1 MTDYASVKAKGT
13 PYDSM
18 IRQEADRQGIPYDF
32 MHKLIF
38 NESSFNPTAKSPT
51 GPLGLGQMT
60 ELTGKAYGLMSPEDR
75 KDPAKAIPAIARHLK
90 DLSGAYK
97 GDLLKTALAY
107 NQGQGRLGSPQL
119 AALDAGDFSK
129 ISHEGQNYMRKLLD
143 VSGDSPSRQWFDAQE
158 VTNPGINPKAQA
170 VTFED
175 ATQGVTANSKVRVGE
190 NLPQLGNMNLEG
202 GTAPQTQQDY
212 ITLSNHIGKP
222 EKGTF
227 DGTGDATAAALATSP
242 LASIFRY
249 ATQEDHDP
257 LEWVNPT
264 DNSQWTAEDYDMIR
278 KEGIDPQFFSFVQD
292 YAKGKRANLPNAIAM
307 AKENMEYE
315 RRINGTGTG
324 AQVVSGFAGA
334 GLDPMTYV
342 PLPGA
347 SGARLISRVAQGAMY
362 SGAAAVASEGL
373 RESMTGIEGHYGTA
387 LVGGAL
393 FGAGATA
400 LFDRALQA
408 APKAVARPEMADGDL
423 ESILARH
430 GESALPNER
439 IDLHPEME
447 PDMNDFAAP
456 SMRLEARET
465 ARQLG
470 QEDPSRFPWMAGEEP
485 KEAFGVTYVDHP
497 SEPGAV
503 RLQDGSILSA
513 SNPLNPK
520 LLSEAA
526 EVMPDRAAKGVYM
539 GGFTEIGYT
548 LNRSESPDV
557 LAIGSQLFRSPTGTL
572 TGSNG
577 KFGATASDI
586 IERIQGQDHV
596 TYNKMSEEVLEAIKD
611 PSYAMTDGGRQ
622 AHIER
627 AYRRV
632 AEAIEEVSGNKLTQ
646 LTAGERKLME
656 TVKNHYDLKGD
667 YLAAPAQFGNRKARA
682 VLPET
687 RHAGSYIP
695 NIYSTAAKN
704 LHLQRFGGQDG
715 LQDAIKESWLASYA
729 ARPHVKS
736 RVDNYLKDAVEEQL
750 QARMPKPVGKPEA
763 YEPYLEPVG
772 KDEAGRAEF
781 QYREETGKGTT
792 ATINAVHH
800 GKNDLRVVWADNG
813 ELGGIRRDAAGQP
826 VAGEGLVTR
835 MYKSVIE
842 DAQALGRTFTSD
854 QSVSAS
860 AQKLWKRL
868 EAEGYGVKLN
878 PKAIQEADGRLK
890 TPDDSAVYQIV
901 SYPKQQNPVS
911 PVDAVKLREEI
922 LDELVEDYATRKA
935 FGVAKS
941 EDFDE
946 SNLLSLSDQGSI
958 PGSMGLA
965 SNNFL
970 EGRHLFDSDMT
981 VPLSDGSQFAVNDL
995 REFDLSRITPSYDRR
1010 VNGDIG
1016 IMGATGRSTAELLHD
1031 ITKVKTPVASER
1043 KALEE
1048 SIKIL
1053 TGRAR
1058 RDPEGALATASR
1070 VLTDLSFF
1078 AKNAY
1083 MGVQSITEVAA
1094 MVTKGHTRMLLKGVP
1109 LLRDMA
1115 GWGSKIKPN
1124 DLADMHLMVFGREL
1138 DNHIRPTRQD
1148 IIQRLRDHAGTN
1160 PALANVMGTAKYG
1173 TQELAARSP
1182 FTKLLT
1188 ESSNYIADAGRQGV
1202 LSDFVNHVLAGRASR
1217 LFEAERLKSMS
1228 IAPEQFEGMKDLIS
1242 TYVKKQSDGAYKVTD
1257 RAAFQRD
1264 PRTMDL
1270 WRMGDKIA
1278 DETILRPHKFSSA
1291 DTEAYGAG
1299 VKMAMQFKNF
1309 TMRSVN
1315 SRLIRGYHDATKN
1328 GRAIDQTMQAVI
1340 STGLA
1345 VSGYVAM
1352 KYSQAA
1358 GMPKDQR
1365 EKFLQQSLDPK
1376 MLAYAAMSR
1385 SSHIGAPLGLM
1396 NIVAAP
1402 LGFDQAAMVR
1412 SSILPRGPK
1421 EQHPQGAMKYS
1432 ATKDDRTTGVL
1443 GRIAEQV
1450 PAYGVLANFGQV
1462 GYNAFGA
1469 SGTDSRR
1476 ADQEYMTGVFN
1487 ALRGLVPNDPVSQKL
1502 LLMMMEGQGVEIR

>member
-1 MTDYASVKAKGT
+1 MTTNYDYASVKAQGT
-13 PYDSM
+13 PYDSL
-18 IRQEADRQGIPYDF
+18 IRQEADRNNIPFDF

-38 NESSFNPTAKSPT
+38 NESSFEPTAKSPK
-51 GPLGLGQMT
+51 GPLGLGQFT
-60 ELTGKAYGLMSPEDR
+60 ELTGKAYGLMTPEDR
-75 KDPAKAIPAIARHLK
+75 MDPQKAVPAIARHLK

-119 AALDAGDFSK
+119 AALDTGDFTK
-129 ISHEGQNYMRKLLD
+129 ISPEGQNYMRKLLD

-170 VTFED
+170 VTFEE
-175 ATQGVTANSKVRVGE
+175 ATQGVAATSKVRVGE
-190 NLPQLGNMNLEG
+190 NLPQLGNMNLDG

-212 ITLSNHIGKP
+212 ITLKDHIGKP
-222 EKGTF
+222 DKDTF
-227 DGTGDATAAALATSP
+227 EGLGDATAAALATSP
-242 LASIFRY
+242 MASIFRY

-257 LEWVNPT
+257 LEWVSST
-264 DNSQWTAEDYDMIR
+264 DNSQWTAEDYDTIR
-278 KEGIDPQFFSFVQD
+278 REGVDPQYFSFVQD
-292 YAKGKRANLPNAIAM
+292 YAKGNRANLPSAVAM

-315 RRINGTGTG
+315 RRIYATGTG
-324 AQVVSGFAGA
+324 SQIVSGFAGA

-342 PLPGA
+342 PLPGT
-347 SGARLISRVAQGAMY
+347 SGLRLISRVAQGAMY
-362 SGAAAVASEGL
+362 SGAAAVASERL
-373 RESMTGIEGHYGTA
+373 RENMTGIEGHYGTA

-393 FGAGATA
+393 FGAGATV
-400 LFDRALQA
+400 LFDKAFRAA
-408 APKAVARPEMADGDL
+408 SKSAPRPEMADGDI
-423 ESILARH
+423 EAILARH

-439 IDLHPEME
+439 VSLHPEME
-447 PDMNDFAAP
+447 PDFNDFAAQ

-485 KEAFGVTYVDHP
+485 KEALGVTYVDHP

-513 SNPLNPK
+513 TNPLNPK
-520 LLSEAA
+520 LLAEAA
-526 EVMPDRAAKGVYM
+526 EVMPDRAAKGVSM

-557 LAIGSQLFRSPTGTL
+557 LAIGSQLFRSPTGTV

-627 AYRRV
+627 AFRRV

-646 LTAGERKLME
+646 LTAGERKLMD
-656 TVKNHYDLKGD
+656 TVKSHYDLKGD
-667 YLAAPAQFGNRKARA
+667 YLAAPAQFGNRKARP

-695 NIYSTAAKN
+695 NIYSSAAKN
-704 LHLQRFGGQDG
+704 LHLQKFGGQDG
-715 LQDAIKESWLASYA
+715 LQNAIKESWLASYA

-736 RVDNYLKDAVEEQL
+736 RVDNYLKAAVEEEL
-750 QARMPKPVGKPEA
+750 KARMPKPVGKKP
-763 YEPYLEPVG
+763 PV
-772 KDEAGRAEF
+772 
-781 QYREETGKGTT
+781 
-792 ATINAVHH
+792 
-800 GKNDLRVVWADNG
+800 
-813 ELGGIRRDAAGQP
+813 
-826 VAGEGLVTR
+826 
-835 MYKSVIE
+835 
-842 DAQALGRTFTSD
+842 
-854 QSVSAS
+854 
-860 AQKLWKRL
+860 
-868 EAEGYGVKLN
+868 
-878 PKAIQEADGRLK
+878 
-890 TPDDSAVYQIV
+890 
-901 SYPKQQNPVS
+901 

-941 EDFDE
+941 EDFDA

-958 PGSMGLA
+958 PGSMELA

-970 EGRHLFDSDMT
+970 EGRHLFDSDMA

-1016 IMGATGRSTAELLHD
+1016 IMGATGRTTAELLHD

-1048 SIKIL
+1048 SVKIL

-1058 RDPEGALATASR
+1058 RDPEGALATAARS
-1070 VLTDLSFF
+1070 LTDMSFF

-1094 MVTKGHTRMLLKGVP
+1094 MVTKGHTRMLLKGIP
-1109 LLRDMA
+1109 LLKDMTT
-1115 GWGSKIKPN
+1115 WGSNIKPN

-1148 IIQRLRDHAGTN
+1148 IIQRLRDHANTN
-1160 PALANVMGTAKYG
+1160 PTLAQVVGTIKYG
-1173 TQELAARSP
+1173 TQEAAAWSP
-1182 FTKLLT
+1182 FTKFLT

-1202 LSDFVNHVLAGRASR
+1202 LSDFVNHVVAGRTSK
-1217 LFEAERLKSMS
+1217 LFDAERLKSMS
-1228 IAPEQFEGMKDLIS
+1228 ITPEQFAGMKDLIAN
-1242 TYVKKQSDGAYKVTD
+1242 YVKKQPDGSYKVTD

-1278 DETILRPHKFSSA
+1278 DETILRPHKFSST

-1328 GRAIDQTMQAVI
+1328 GRAIDQTMQAVL

-1365 EKFLQQSLDPK
+1365 EKFLKQSLDPN
-1376 MLAYAAMSR
+1376 MLAYAAVSR
-1385 SSHIGAPLGLM
+1385 SSHIGAPLGLV

-1421 EQHPQGAMKYS
+1421 EQRPQGAMKYS
-1432 ATKDDRTTGVL
+1432 ATKDDRTTAVL
-1443 GRIAEQV
+1443 GRVAEQV
-1450 PAYGVLANFGQV
+1450 PAYGVLSSVGQV

-1487 ALRGLVPNDPVSQKL
+1487 GLRGLVPNDPVSQKL

>member
-1 MTDYASVKAKGT
+1 MTTNYDYASVKAKGT
-13 PYDSM
+13 PYDNL
-18 IRQEADRQGIPYDF
+18 IRQEADRNNIPYDY
-32 MHKLIF
+32 MHKLIY
-38 NESSFNPTAKSPT
+38 NESSFEPTAKSPT
-51 GPLGLGQMT
+51 GPLGLGQFT
-60 ELTGKAYGLMSPEDR
+60 ELTGKAYGLMTPEDR
-75 KDPAKAIPAIARHLK
+75 MDPQKAVPAIARHLK

-97 GDLLKTALAY
+97 GDWLKTALAY
-107 NQGQGRLGSPQL
+107 NQGQGRLGSSQL
-119 AALDAGDFSK
+119 AALDTGDFTK
-129 ISHEGQNYMRKLLD
+129 ISPEGQNYMRKLLD

-175 ATQGVTANSKVRVGE
+175 ATQGVAATSKVRVGG
-190 NLPQLGNMNLEG
+190 NLPQLGNMNLDG

-212 ITLSNHIGKP
+212 ITLKDHIGKR

-227 DGTGDATAAALATSP
+227 EGTGDAAAASLATSP
-242 LASIFRY
+242 IASILRY

-257 LEWVNPT
+257 LDWVNPT

-278 KEGIDPQFFSFVQD
+278 KEGVDPQYFSFVQD

-315 RRINGTGTG
+315 RRINGAGTG
-324 AQVVSGFAGA
+324 AQIVGGFAGA
-334 GLDPMTYV
+334 GLDPLTYV
-342 PLPGA
+342 PLPGTT
-347 SGARLISRVAQGAMY
+347 GARLISRVAQGAMY

-373 RESMTGIEGHYGTA
+373 RENITGIEGHYGTA

-400 LFDRALQA
+400 LFDKALRA
-408 APKAVARPEMADGDL
+408 APKAAPRTDVPDADL

-439 IDLHPEME
+439 FELHPDME
-447 PDMNDFAAP
+447 ADANDFAGP
-456 SMRLEARET
+456 SIRLEARET

-485 KEAFGVTYVDHP
+485 KEAFGVAYVDHP
-497 SEPGAV
+497 NEPGAV

-513 SNPLNPK
+513 TNPLNPK
-520 LLSEAA
+520 LLAEAA
-526 EVMPDRAAKGVYM
+526 EVMPDRAAKGVSM

-557 LAIGSQLFRSPTGTL
+557 LAIGSQLFRSPTGTV

-627 AYRRV
+627 AFRRV

-646 LTAGERKLME
+646 LTAGERKLMD
-656 TVKNHYDLKGD
+656 TIKGHYDLKGD
-667 YLAAPAQFGNRKARA
+667 YLAAPAQFGNRKARP

-704 LHLQRFGGQDG
+704 LHLQKFGGQDG
-715 LQDAIKESWLASYA
+715 LQNAIKESWLASYA

-736 RVDNYLKDAVEEQL
+736 RVDNYLKDAVEEEL
-750 QARMPKPVGKPEA
+750 KARMPKPVGKKPA
-763 YEPYLEPVG
+763 
-772 KDEAGRAEF
+772 
-781 QYREETGKGTT
+781 
-792 ATINAVHH
+792 AT
-800 GKNDLRVVWADNG
+800 
-813 ELGGIRRDAAGQP
+813 
-826 VAGEGLVTR
+826 
-835 MYKSVIE
+835 
-842 DAQALGRTFTSD
+842 
-854 QSVSAS
+854 
-860 AQKLWKRL
+860 
-868 EAEGYGVKLN
+868 
-878 PKAIQEADGRLK
+878 
-890 TPDDSAVYQIV
+890 
-901 SYPKQQNPVS
+901 
-911 PVDAVKLREEI
+911 VDAVKLREEI

-1016 IMGATGRSTAELLHD
+1016 IMGATGRTTAELLHD

-1070 VLTDLSFF
+1070 ALTDMSFF

-1109 LLRDMA
+1109 ILRDMTT
-1115 GWGSKIKPN
+1115 WGSKIKAD

-1148 IIQRLRDHAGTN
+1148 IIQRLRDHADTN
-1160 PALANVMGTAKYG
+1160 PALAQAVGTVKYV
-1173 TQELAARSP
+1173 TQEAAAWSP
-1182 FTKLLT
+1182 FTKFLT

-1202 LSDFVNHVLAGRASR
+1202 LSDFVNHVVTGRSSK
-1217 LFEAERLKSMS
+1217 LFEPERLKSMS
-1228 IAPEQFEGMKDLIS
+1228 ITPEQFTGMKDLIA
-1242 TYVKKQSDGAYKVTD
+1242 TYVKKQPDGSYKVTD

-1328 GRAIDQTMQAVI
+1328 GRAIDQTMQAVL

-1365 EKFLQQSLDPK
+1365 EKFLQQSLDPN
-1376 MLAYAAMSR
+1376 MLAYAAISR
-1385 SSHIGAPLGLM
+1385 SSHIGAPLGLV

-1421 EQHPQGAMKYS
+1421 EQRDPGAMKYS
-1432 ATKDDRTTGVL
+1432 ATKDDRITGGL

-1450 PAYGVLANFGQV
+1450 PAYGVLASVGQV

-1469 SGTDSRR
+1469 AGTDSRR

-1487 ALRGLVPNDPVSQKL
+1487 GLRGLVPNDPVSQKL
-1502 LLMMMEGQGVEIR
+1502 LLMIMESQGVEIR

>member
-1 MTDYASVKAKGT
+1 MTTGNAGNDYASVKAKGT
-13 PYDSM
+13 PYDAM
-18 IRQEADRQGIPYDF
+18 IRQEADRNGVPYDF

-38 NESSFNPTAKSPT
+38 NESSFNPTAESTT
-51 GPLGLGQMT
+51 GPLGLGQFT
-60 ELTGKAYGLMSPEDR
+60 ELTGKAYGLMSPADR
-75 KDPAKAIPAIARHLK
+75 KDPAKAIPAVARHLK
-90 DLSGAYK
+90 DLSAAYK
-97 GDLLKTALAY
+97 GDLLKAALAY

-119 AALDAGDFSK
+119 AALDQGDFSK
-129 ISHEGQNYMRKLLD
+129 ISPEGQNYMRKLLD
-143 VSGDSPSRQWFDAQE
+143 VSGDSPSRQWFDAKE

-170 VTFED
+170 VTFEE
-175 ATQGVTANSKVRVGE
+175 ATQGVAAASKVRVGDG
-190 NLPQLGNMNLEG
+190 LPQLGNMSLDG
-202 GTAPQTQQDY
+202 GTAPQTQQGY
-212 ITLSNHIGKP
+212 LGKP
-222 EKGTF
+222 EKGF
-227 DGTGDATAAALATSP
+227 FEGTGEASKAAVATSP
-242 LASIFRY
+242 IASIFRY

-257 LEWVNPT
+257 LDWVNPT

-278 KEGIDPQFFSFVQD
+278 KEGVDPQYFSFVQD

-315 RRINGTGTG
+315 RTINGAGTG
-324 AQVVSGFAGA
+324 AQIVGGFAGA
-334 GLDPMTYV
+334 GLDPLTYT
-342 PLPGA
+342 PIPGA
-347 SGARLISRVAQGAMY
+347 TGSRLISRVVQGAAY

-373 RESMTGIEGHYGTA
+373 RENMTGIEGHYGTA

-400 LFDRALQA
+400 LFDRALQV
-408 APKAVARPEMADGDL
+408 APKAAPRTEMADGDL
-423 ESILARH
+423 EAILARH

-439 IDLHPEME
+439 IELHPDME
-447 PDMNDFAAP
+447 FDANDFAGP
-456 SMRLEARET
+456 SIRLEARET

-470 QEDPSRFPWMAGEEP
+470 MEDPSRFPWKAGEEP
-485 KEAFGVTYVDHP
+485 KEALGVTYVDHP
-497 SEPGAV
+497 NEPGAV

-520 LLSEAA
+520 LLAEAA
-526 EVMPDRAAKGVYM
+526 EVMPDRAAKGVSM

-557 LAIGSQLFRSPTGTL
+557 LAIGSQLFRSPTGTVS
-572 TGSNG
+572 GSNG

-611 PSYAMTDGGRQ
+611 PSYVMSDGGRQ

-627 AYRRV
+627 AFRRV

-656 TVKNHYDLKGD
+656 TVKRHYDTKGD
-667 YLAAPAQFGNRKARA
+667 YLAAPAQFGNRKARP

-704 LHLQRFGGQDG
+704 LHLQKFGGQDG
-715 LQDAIKESWLASYA
+715 LQEAIKESWLASYA
-729 ARPHVKS
+729 ARPHVKA
-736 RVDNYLKDAVEEQL
+736 RVDAFLKDAVDEAVK
-750 QARMPKPVGKPEA
+750 ARTPKPVAGKKP
-763 YEPYLEPVG
+763 
-772 KDEAGRAEF
+772 
-781 QYREETGKGTT
+781 
-792 ATINAVHH
+792 
-800 GKNDLRVVWADNG
+800 
-813 ELGGIRRDAAGQP
+813 AA
-826 VAGEGLVTR
+826 
-835 MYKSVIE
+835 
-842 DAQALGRTFTSD
+842 
-854 QSVSAS
+854 
-860 AQKLWKRL
+860 
-868 EAEGYGVKLN
+868 
-878 PKAIQEADGRLK
+878 
-890 TPDDSAVYQIV
+890 
-901 SYPKQQNPVS
+901 
-911 PVDAVKLREEI
+911 PVDTTKLREDI
-922 LDELVEDYATRKA
+922 LNELVEDYAERKA
-935 FGVAKS
+935 FGIAKS
-941 EDFDE
+941 EDFDS
-946 SNLLSLSDQGSI
+946 SNLLALGDQGSI

-970 EGRHLFDSDMT
+970 EGRHLFDSDMAI
-981 VPLSDGSQFAVNDL
+981 PLSDGSQFAVNDL

-1016 IMGATGRSTAELLHD
+1016 IMGATGRTTAELLHD
-1031 ITKVKTPVASER
+1031 ISRVKTSAATER

-1048 SIKIL
+1048 SVKIL

-1070 VLTDLSFF
+1070 ALTDMSFF

-1083 MGVQSITEVAA
+1083 MGIQSITEVAG

-1109 LLRDMA
+1109 ILKDMA
-1115 GWGSKIKPN
+1115 TWGSKIKAD
-1124 DLADMHLMVFGREL
+1124 DLADMHAMVFGREL
-1138 DNHIRPTRQD
+1138 DNSIRPTRQD
-1148 IIQRLRDHAGTN
+1148 IIDRLREQAGTN
-1160 PALANVMGTAKYG
+1160 PMLAQVVGTVKAATG
-1173 TQELAARSP
+1173 WAAARSP
-1182 FTKLLT
+1182 FTRFLT

-1202 LSDFVNHVLAGRASR
+1202 LSDFVNHVIDGRVSK
-1217 LFEAERLKSMS
+1217 LFEPERLKSMS
-1228 IAPEQFEGMKDLIS
+1228 ITPEQFEGMKGLVKD
-1242 TYVKKQSDGAYKVTD
+1242 YVQKQPDGSYKITD

-1278 DETILRPHKFSSA
+1278 DETILRPHKLSSA

-1315 SRLIRGYHDATKN
+1315 SRLIRGFHDATKN
-1328 GRAIDQTMQAVI
+1328 GRAIDQTMQAVL

-1345 VSGYVAM
+1345 VSGYIAM

-1365 EKFLQQSLDPK
+1365 EKFLQQSLDPN
-1376 MLAYAAMSR
+1376 MLAYAAVSR
-1385 SSHIGAPLGLM
+1385 SSHIGAPLGLV

-1421 EQHPQGAMKYS
+1421 EQRPQGAMKYS
-1432 ATKDDRTTGVL
+1432 ATKDDRTTAVL
-1443 GRIAEQV
+1443 GRVAEQV
-1450 PAYGVLANFGQV
+1450 PAYGVLASAGQV

-1469 SGTDSRR
+1469 LGTDSRR

-1487 ALRGLVPNDPVSQKL
+1487 GLRGLVPNDPISQKL

>member
-1 MTDYASVKAKGT
+1 MNNNDYASVKAKGT
-13 PYDSM
+13 PYDSL
-18 IRQEADRQGIPYDF
+18 IRQEADRNNIPYDY
-32 MHKLIF
+32 MHKLIY
-38 NESSFNPTAKSPT
+38 NESSFEPTAKSPK
-51 GPLGLGQMT
+51 GPLGLGQFT

-75 KDPAKAIPAIARHLK
+75 MDPAKAIPAVARHLK
-90 DLSGAYK
+90 DLSGAYQ

-119 AALDAGDFSK
+119 SALDSGDFTK
-129 ISHEGQNYMRKLLD
+129 ISPEGQNYMRKLLD

-175 ATQGVTANSKVRVGE
+175 ATQGVAATSKVRVGE
-190 NLPQLGNMNLEG
+190 NLPQLGNMNLDG

-212 ITLSNHIGKP
+212 ITLKDHIGKP

-227 DGTGDATAAALATSP
+227 EGTGDATAASLATSP
-242 LASIFRY
+242 VASIFRY

-257 LEWVNPT
+257 LDWVNPT

-278 KEGIDPQFFSFVQD
+278 KEGIDPQYFSFVQD

-315 RRINGTGTG
+315 RRINGAGTG
-324 AQVVSGFAGA
+324 AQIVSGFAGA
-334 GLDPMTYV
+334 GLDPLTYV
-342 PLPGA
+342 PVPGTT
-347 SGARLISRVAQGAMY
+347 GVRLISRLAQGAMY

-373 RESMTGIEGHYGTA
+373 RENMTGIEGHYGTA

-400 LFDRALQA
+400 LFDKALRV
-408 APKAVARPEMADGDL
+408 APREARVDVPDADL

-430 GESALPNER
+430 SESALPNER
-439 IDLHPEME
+439 IDLHPDME
-447 PDMNDFAAP
+447 PDANDFAGP
-456 SMRLEARET
+456 SIRLEARET

-497 SEPGAV
+497 NEPGAV

-513 SNPLNPK
+513 TNPLNPK
-520 LLSEAA
+520 LLAEAA
-526 EVMPDRAAKGVYM
+526 EVMPDRAAKGVSM

-557 LAIGSQLFRSPTGTL
+557 LAIGSQLFRSPTGTV

-627 AYRRV
+627 AFRRV

-646 LTAGERKLME
+646 LTAGERKLMD
-656 TVKNHYDLKGD
+656 TIKSHYDLKGD
-667 YLAAPAQFGNRKARA
+667 YLAAPAQFGNRKARP

-704 LHLQRFGGQDG
+704 LHLQKFGGQDG

-736 RVDNYLKDAVEEQL
+736 RVDNYLKQAVEEEL
-750 QARMPKPVGKPEA
+750 KARMPKTVGKKP
-763 YEPYLEPVG
+763 
-772 KDEAGRAEF
+772 
-781 QYREETGKGTT
+781 
-792 ATINAVHH
+792 
-800 GKNDLRVVWADNG
+800 
-813 ELGGIRRDAAGQP
+813 AA
-826 VAGEGLVTR
+826 
-835 MYKSVIE
+835 
-842 DAQALGRTFTSD
+842 
-854 QSVSAS
+854 
-860 AQKLWKRL
+860 
-868 EAEGYGVKLN
+868 
-878 PKAIQEADGRLK
+878 
-890 TPDDSAVYQIV
+890 
-901 SYPKQQNPVS
+901 

-1016 IMGATGRSTAELLHD
+1016 IMGATGRTTGELLHD

-1048 SIKIL
+1048 SVKIL

-1058 RDPEGALATASR
+1058 RDPEGALATAAR
-1070 VLTDLSFF
+1070 ALTDMSFF

-1109 LLRDMA
+1109 ILKDMTA
-1115 GWGSKIKPN
+1115 WGSKIKAN

-1148 IIQRLRDHAGTN
+1148 IIQRLRDHADTN
-1160 PALANVMGTAKYG
+1160 PALAQVVGTIKYG
-1173 TQELAARSP
+1173 TQEAAAWSP
-1182 FTKLLT
+1182 FTKFLT

-1202 LSDFVNHVLAGRASR
+1202 LSDFVNHVVTGRSSK
-1217 LFEAERLKSMS
+1217 LFEHERLKSMS
-1228 IAPEQFEGMKDLIS
+1228 ITSEQFTGMKDLIA
-1242 TYVKKQSDGAYKVTD
+1242 TYVKKQPDGSYKVSD

-1278 DETILRPHKFSSA
+1278 DETILRPHKFSST

-1328 GRAIDQTMQAVI
+1328 GRAIDQTMQAVL

-1345 VSGYVAM
+1345 MTGYVAM
-1352 KYSQAA
+1352 KYSQAS

-1365 EKFLQQSLDPK
+1365 EKLLQQSLDPN
-1376 MLAYAAMSR
+1376 MLAYAAISR
-1385 SSHIGAPLGLM
+1385 SSHIGAPLGLV
-1396 NIVAAP
+1396 NIIAAP

-1421 EQHPQGAMKYS
+1421 EQRPQGAMKYS
-1432 ATKDDRTTGVL
+1432 ATKDDRTTAVL
-1443 GRIAEQV
+1443 GRVAEQV
-1450 PAYGVLANFGQV
+1450 PAYGVLSSAGQV

-1487 ALRGLVPNDPVSQKL
+1487 GLRGLVPNDPVSQKL

>member
-13 PYDSM
+13 PYDSL
-18 IRQEADRQGIPYDF
+18 IRQEADRNNIPYDY
-32 MHKLIF
+32 MHKLIY
-38 NESSFNPTAKSPT
+38 NESSFEPTAKSPT
-51 GPLGLGQMT
+51 GPLGLGQFT

-75 KDPAKAIPAIARHLK
+75 MDPAKAIPAVARHLK

-119 AALDAGDFSK
+119 SALDSGDFSK
-129 ISHEGQNYMRKLLD
+129 ISPEGQNYMRKLLD

-175 ATQGVTANSKVRVGE
+175 ATQGVAATSKVRVGE
-190 NLPQLGNMNLEG
+190 NLPQLGNMNLDG

-212 ITLSNHIGKP
+212 ITLSDNIGKP

-227 DGTGDATAAALATSP
+227 EGTGDATAASLATSP
-242 LASIFRY
+242 IASIFRY

-257 LEWVNPT
+257 LDWVNPT

-278 KEGIDPQFFSFVQD
+278 KEGVDPQYFSFVQD
-292 YAKGKRANLPNAIAM
+292 YAKGKRSTLPNAIAM

-315 RRINGTGTG
+315 RRINGAGTG
-324 AQVVSGFAGA
+324 AQIVGGFAGA
-334 GLDPMTYV
+334 GLDPLTYV
-342 PLPGA
+342 PVPGA
-347 SGARLISRVAQGAMY
+347 TGFRLVSRVAQGAMY

-373 RESMTGIEGHYGTA
+373 RENITGIEGHYGTA

-408 APKAVARPEMADGDL
+408 APKAAPRAEMADGDL

-439 IDLHPEME
+439 IDLHPDMQ
-447 PDMNDFAAP
+447 PDANDFAGP
-456 SMRLEARET
+456 SIRLEARET

-497 SEPGAV
+497 NEPGAV

-513 SNPLNPK
+513 TNPLNPK
-520 LLSEAA
+520 LLAEAA
-526 EVMPDRAAKGVYM
+526 EVMPDRAAKGVSM

-557 LAIGSQLFRSPTGTL
+557 LAIGSQLFRSPTGTI

-611 PSYAMTDGGRQ
+611 PSYAMTAGGRQ

-646 LTAGERKLME
+646 LTTGERKLMD
-656 TVKNHYDLKGD
+656 TIKSHYDLKGD
-667 YLAAPAQFGNRKARA
+667 YLAAPAQFGNRKARP

-695 NIYSTAAKN
+695 NIYSTSAKN
-704 LHLQRFGGQDG
+704 LHLQKFGGQDG

-736 RVDNYLKDAVEEQL
+736 RVDNYLKDAVEEEL
-750 QARMPKPVGKPEA
+750 KERMPKPVGKKP
-763 YEPYLEPVG
+763 
-772 KDEAGRAEF
+772 
-781 QYREETGKGTT
+781 
-792 ATINAVHH
+792 
-800 GKNDLRVVWADNG
+800 
-813 ELGGIRRDAAGQP
+813 AA
-826 VAGEGLVTR
+826 
-835 MYKSVIE
+835 
-842 DAQALGRTFTSD
+842 
-854 QSVSAS
+854 
-860 AQKLWKRL
+860 
-868 EAEGYGVKLN
+868 
-878 PKAIQEADGRLK
+878 
-890 TPDDSAVYQIV
+890 
-901 SYPKQQNPVS
+901 

-941 EDFDE
+941 EDFDG

-1016 IMGATGRSTAELLHD
+1016 IMGATGRTTGELLHD
-1031 ITKVKTPVASER
+1031 ITKVKTSVASER

-1070 VLTDLSFF
+1070 ALTDMSFF

-1083 MGVQSITEVAA
+1083 MGVQSITEVAG

-1109 LLRDMA
+1109 ILKDMTA
-1115 GWGSKIKPN
+1115 WGSKIKAN

-1148 IIQRLRDHAGTN
+1148 IIQRLRDHADTN
-1160 PALANVMGTAKYG
+1160 PALAQVVGTIKYG
-1173 TQELAARSP
+1173 TQELSARSP
-1182 FTKLLT
+1182 FTKFLT
-1188 ESSNYIADAGRQGV
+1188 ESSNYIAGAGRQGV
-1202 LSDFVNHVLAGRASR
+1202 LSDFVNHVVGGRSSK
-1217 LFEAERLKSMS
+1217 LFEPERLKSMS
-1228 IAPEQFEGMKDLIS
+1228 ITPEQFEGMKDLIA
-1242 TYVKKQSDGAYKVTD
+1242 TYVKKQPDGSYKVSD

-1278 DETILRPHKFSSA
+1278 DETILRPHKFSST

-1328 GRAIDQTMQAVI
+1328 DRAIDQTMQAVL

-1365 EKFLQQSLDPK
+1365 EKFLQQSLDPN
-1376 MLAYAAMSR
+1376 MLAYAAVSR
-1385 SSHIGAPLGLM
+1385 SSHIGAPLGLV

-1421 EQHPQGAMKYS
+1421 EQRPQGAMKYS
-1432 ATKDDRTTGVL
+1432 ATKDDRTTAVL
-1443 GRIAEQV
+1443 GRVAEQV
-1450 PAYGVLANFGQV
+1450 PSYGVLSSVGQV

-1487 ALRGLVPNDPVSQKL
+1487 GLRGLVPNDPISQKL

>member
-13 PYDSM
+13 PYDSL
-18 IRQEADRQGIPYDF
+18 IQQEADREGVPYDF

-38 NESSFNPTAKSPT
+38 NESSFDNTAKSPT
-51 GPLGLGQMT
+51 GPLGLGQFT

-75 KDPAKAIPAIARHLK
+75 MDPTKAIPAVARHLK

-97 GDLLKTALAY
+97 GDWLKAALAY

-119 AALDAGDFSK
+119 SALDAGDFSQ
-129 ISHEGQNYMRKLLD
+129 ISPEGQNYMRKLLD

-175 ATQGVTANSKVRVGE
+175 ATQGVTAKSKVRVGE
-190 NLPQLGNMNLEG
+190 NLPQLGNMNLDG

-212 ITLSNHIGKP
+212 ITLSDHIGKP

-227 DGTGDATAAALATSP
+227 EGTGDATAASLATSP

-257 LEWVNPT
+257 LDWVNPT
-264 DNSQWTAEDYDMIR
+264 DNSQWNAEDYEMIR
-278 KEGIDPQFFSFVQD
+278 KEGVDPQYFSFVQD
-292 YAKGKRANLPNAIAM
+292 YAKGKRVNLPNAIAM

-315 RRINGTGTG
+315 QRINGAGTG
-324 AQVVSGFAGA
+324 AQIVGGFAGA
-334 GLDPMTYV
+334 GLDPLTYV
-342 PLPGA
+342 PVPGTT
-347 SGARLISRVAQGAMY
+347 GARLISRAAQGAMY
-362 SGAAAVASEGL
+362 SGAAAVASESL
-373 RESMTGIEGHYGTA
+373 RENMTGIEGHYGTA

-393 FGAGATA
+393 FGSGATA
-400 LFDRALQA
+400 LFDKALQA
-408 APKAVARPEMADGDL
+408 APKAIARPEMVDGDL
-423 ESILARH
+423 EAILARH

-447 PDMNDFAAP
+447 PDANDFAGP
-456 SMRLEARET
+456 SIRLEARET

-485 KEAFGVTYVDHP
+485 KEALGVNYVDHP
-497 SEPGAV
+497 NEPGAV

-513 SNPLNPK
+513 TNPLNPK
-520 LLSEAA
+520 LLAEAA
-526 EVMPDRAAKGVYM
+526 EVMPDRAAKGVSM

-557 LAIGSQLFRSPTGTL
+557 LALGSQLFRSPTGTV

-627 AYRRV
+627 AFRRV

-656 TVKNHYDLKGD
+656 TIRSHYDLKGD
-667 YLAAPAQFGNRKARA
+667 YLAAPAQFGNRKARS

-695 NIYSTAAKN
+695 NIYSAAAKN
-704 LHLQRFGGQDG
+704 LHLQKFGGQDG

-736 RVDNYLKDAVEEQL
+736 RVDNYLKDAVDEAL
-750 QARMPKPVGKPEA
+750 KARLPKPVGKKP
-763 YEPYLEPVG
+763 
-772 KDEAGRAEF
+772 
-781 QYREETGKGTT
+781 
-792 ATINAVHH
+792 AV
-800 GKNDLRVVWADNG
+800 
-813 ELGGIRRDAAGQP
+813 Q
-826 VAGEGLVTR
+826 
-835 MYKSVIE
+835 
-842 DAQALGRTFTSD
+842 
-854 QSVSAS
+854 
-860 AQKLWKRL
+860 
-868 EAEGYGVKLN
+868 
-878 PKAIQEADGRLK
+878 
-890 TPDDSAVYQIV
+890 
-901 SYPKQQNPVS
+901 
-911 PVDAVKLREEI
+911 VDAVKLREDI
-922 LDELVEDYATRKA
+922 LNELVEDYATRKA

-941 EDFDE
+941 EDFDA

-981 VPLSDGSQFAVNDL
+981 VPLSDGSQFSVNDL

-1016 IMGATGRSTAELLHD
+1016 IMGATGRTTAELLHD

-1070 VLTDLSFF
+1070 ALTDMSFF

-1083 MGVQSITEVAA
+1083 MGVQSITEVAG

-1109 LLRDMA
+1109 LLKDMS

-1148 IIQRLRDHAGTN
+1148 IIQRLRDHADTN
-1160 PALANVMGTAKYG
+1160 PVLAKAMGTIKYG
-1173 TQELAARSP
+1173 TQEAAAWSP
-1182 FTKLLT
+1182 FTKFLT

-1202 LSDFVNHVLAGRASR
+1202 LSDFVNHVVAGRASK
-1217 LFEAERLKSMS
+1217 LFDPERLKSMS
-1228 IAPEQFEGMKDLIS
+1228 ITPEQFEGMKGLIS
-1242 TYVKKQSDGAYKVTD
+1242 TYVKKQPDGSYKVTD

-1309 TMRSVN
+1309 TIRSVN

-1328 GRAIDQTMQAVI
+1328 GRAIDQTMQAVL

-1365 EKFLQQSLDPK
+1365 EKFLQQSLNPN
-1376 MLAYAAMSR
+1376 MLAYAAISR
-1385 SSHIGAPLGLM
+1385 SSHIGAPLGLA

-1421 EQHPQGAMKYS
+1421 EQRPQGAMKYS
-1432 ATKDDRTTGVL
+1432 ATKNDRTTAVL
-1443 GRIAEQV
+1443 GRVAEQV
-1450 PAYGVLANFGQV
+1450 PAYGVLASVGQV

-1469 SGTDSRR
+1469 AGSVSRR

-1487 ALRGLVPNDPVSQKL
+1487 GLRGLVPNDPVSQKL
-1502 LLMMMEGQGVEIR
+1502 LLMIMESQGVEIR

>member
-13 PYDSM
+13 PYDSL
-18 IRQEADRQGIPYDF
+18 IQQEADREGVPYAF
-32 MHKLIF
+32 MHKLIY
-38 NESSFNPTAKSPT
+38 NESSFEPTAKSPT
-51 GPLGLGQMT
+51 GPLGLGQFT
-60 ELTGKAYGLMSPEDR
+60 ELTGKAYGLMTPEDR
-75 KDPAKAIPAIARHLK
+75 MDPSKAIPAVARHLK

-107 NQGQGRLGSPQL
+107 NQGQGRLGSSQL
-119 AALDAGDFSK
+119 SALDSGDFTK
-129 ISHEGQNYMRKLLD
+129 ISPEGQNYMRKLLD

-175 ATQGVTANSKVRVGE
+175 ATQGVAATSKVRLGE
-190 NLPQLGNMNLEG
+190 NLPQLGDMNLDG

-212 ITLSNHIGKP
+212 ITLSDHIGKP

-227 DGTGDATAAALATSP
+227 EGTGDAAAASLATSP
-242 LASIFRY
+242 LASLFRY

-257 LEWVNPT
+257 LDWVNPT

-278 KEGIDPQFFSFVQD
+278 KEGVDPQYFSFVQD

-315 RRINGTGTG
+315 RQIRGTGTG
-324 AQVVSGFAGA
+324 AQIVGGFAGA
-334 GLDPMTYV
+334 GLDPLTYV
-342 PLPGA
+342 PVPGTT
-347 SGARLISRVAQGAMY
+347 GLRLISRVAQGAMY

-373 RESMTGIEGHYGTA
+373 RENMTGIEGHYGTA

-400 LFDRALQA
+400 LFDKALRA
-408 APKAVARPEMADGDL
+408 APKAAARPEMADGDL

-430 GESALPNER
+430 GESALPNKNVDV
-439 IDLHPEME
+439 DLDQLASARPAKAPAEMGDDEME
-447 PDMNDFAAP
+447 AILAKHGERGPQNDGRSLSDEDYSDILSRHGDSFDANEFAGP
-456 SMRLEARET
+456 SIRLEARET

-470 QEDPSRFPWMAGEEP
+470 QEDPSRFPWVAGEEP

-513 SNPLNPK
+513 GNPLNPK
-520 LLSEAA
+520 LLADAA
-526 EVMPDRAAKGVYM
+526 EVMPDRAAKGVSM
-539 GGFTEIGYT
+539 GGFTEIGYR

-557 LAIGSQLFRSPTGTL
+557 LAIGSQLFRSPTGTV

-596 TYNKMSEEVLEAIKD
+596 TYNRMSEEVLEAIKD
-611 PSYAMTDGGRQ
+611 PSYVMTDGGRQ

-627 AYRRV
+627 AFRRV

-646 LTAGERKLME
+646 LTAGERKLMD
-656 TVKNHYDLKGD
+656 TIKGHYDLKGD
-667 YLAAPAQFGNRKARA
+667 YLAAPSQFGNRKARP

-695 NIYSTAAKN
+695 NIYSSAAKN
-704 LHLQRFGGQDG
+704 LHLQKFGGQDG

-736 RVDNYLKDAVEEQL
+736 RVDNYLKAAVEEEL
-750 QARMPKPVGKPEA
+750 KARMPKPVGKKP
-763 YEPYLEPVG
+763 
-772 KDEAGRAEF
+772 
-781 QYREETGKGTT
+781 
-792 ATINAVHH
+792 
-800 GKNDLRVVWADNG
+800 
-813 ELGGIRRDAAGQP
+813 AA
-826 VAGEGLVTR
+826 
-835 MYKSVIE
+835 
-842 DAQALGRTFTSD
+842 
-854 QSVSAS
+854 
-860 AQKLWKRL
+860 
-868 EAEGYGVKLN
+868 
-878 PKAIQEADGRLK
+878 
-890 TPDDSAVYQIV
+890 
-901 SYPKQQNPVS
+901 

-941 EDFDE
+941 EDFDG

-1016 IMGATGRSTAELLHD
+1016 IMGATGRTTAELLHD
-1031 ITKVKTPVASER
+1031 ITKVKTSVASER

-1058 RDPEGALATASR
+1058 RDPEGALATAARS
-1070 VLTDLSFF
+1070 LTDMSFF

-1109 LLRDMA
+1109 LLRDMTA
-1115 GWGSKIKPN
+1115 WGSKIKPN
-1124 DLADMHLMVFGREL
+1124 DLAEMHLMVFGREL

-1148 IIQRLRDHAGTN
+1148 IIQRLRDHADTN
-1160 PALANVMGTAKYG
+1160 PALAQAVGTVKYV
-1173 TQELAARSP
+1173 TQELSARSP
-1182 FTKLLT
+1182 FTKFLT

-1202 LSDFVNHVLAGRASR
+1202 LSDFVNHVVAGRSSK
-1217 LFEAERLKSMS
+1217 LFDPERLMSMS
-1228 IAPEQFEGMKDLIS
+1228 ITPEQFTGMKDLIAA
-1242 TYVKKQSDGAYKVTD
+1242 YVKKQSDGSYKVTD

-1278 DETILRPHKFSSA
+1278 DETILRPHKFSST

-1365 EKFLQQSLDPK
+1365 EKFLKQSLDPS
-1376 MLAYAAMSR
+1376 MLAYAAVSR
-1385 SSHIGAPLGLM
+1385 SSHIGAPLGLV

-1421 EQHPQGAMKYS
+1421 EQRPQGAMKYS
-1432 ATKDDRTTGVL
+1432 ATKDDRTTAVL
-1443 GRIAEQV
+1443 GRVAEQV
-1450 PAYGVLANFGQV
+1450 PAYGVLSSVGQV

-1487 ALRGLVPNDPVSQKL
+1487 GLRGLVPNDPVSQKL

>member
-1 MTDYASVKAKGT
+1 MTTNNDYASVKAKGT
-13 PYDSM
+13 PYDSL
-18 IRQEADRQGIPYDF
+18 IRQEADRNNIPFDF

-38 NESSFNPTAKSPT
+38 NESSFEPTAKSPT
-51 GPLGLGQMT
+51 GPLGLGQFT
-60 ELTGKAYGLMSPEDR
+60 ELTGKAYGLMTPEDR
-75 KDPAKAIPAIARHLK
+75 MDPQKAVPAIARHLK

-119 AALDAGDFSK
+119 AALDSGDFTK
-129 ISHEGQNYMRKLLD
+129 ISPEGQNYMRKLLD
-143 VSGDSPSRQWFDAQE
+143 VSGDSPSRQWFDAQD

-170 VTFED
+170 VTFEE
-175 ATQGVTANSKVRVGE
+175 ATQGVTAASKVRVGE
-190 NLPQLGNMNLEG
+190 NLPQLGNMNLDG
-202 GTAPQTQQDY
+202 GAAPQTQQDY
-212 ITLSNHIGKP
+212 ITLKDHIGKP
-222 EKGTF
+222 DKDTF
-227 DGTGDATAAALATSP
+227 DGLGDATAAALATSP
-242 LASIFRY
+242 VASIFRY

-257 LEWVNPT
+257 LEWVSST
-264 DNSQWTAEDYDMIR
+264 DNSQWTAEDYDTIR
-278 KEGIDPQFFSFVQD
+278 KEGVDPQYFSFVQD
-292 YAKGKRANLPNAIAM
+292 YAKGNRANLPSAIAM

-315 RRINGTGTG
+315 RRIYATGTG
-324 AQVVSGFAGA
+324 SQIVSGFAGA

-342 PLPGA
+342 PLPGTT
-347 SGARLISRVAQGAMY
+347 GLRLISRVAQGAMY
-362 SGAAAVASEGL
+362 SGAAAVASERL
-373 RESMTGIEGHYGTA
+373 RENMTGIEGHYGTA

-400 LFDRALQA
+400 LFDKAFRA
-408 APKAVARPEMADGDL
+408 APKNTPRPEMADGDL
-423 ESILARH
+423 EAILARH

-439 IDLHPEME
+439 VSLHPEME
-447 PDMNDFAAP
+447 PDFNDFAAQ

-470 QEDPSRFPWMAGEEP
+470 QEDPSRFPWLAGEEP
-485 KEAFGVTYVDHP
+485 KEAFGVNYVEHP
-497 SEPGAV
+497 NEPGAV

-513 SNPLNPK
+513 TNPLNPK
-520 LLSEAA
+520 LLAEAA
-526 EVMPDRAAKGVYM
+526 EVMPDRAAKGVSM

-548 LNRSESPDV
+548 LNRSESPEV
-557 LAIGSQLFRSPTGTL
+557 LAIGSQLFRSPTGTV

-627 AYRRV
+627 AFRRV

-646 LTAGERKLME
+646 LTAGERKLMD
-656 TVKNHYDLKGD
+656 TVKSHYDLKGD
-667 YLAAPAQFGNRKARA
+667 YLAAPAQFGNRKARP

-695 NIYSTAAKN
+695 NIYSSAAKN
-704 LHLQRFGGQDG
+704 LHLQKFGGQDG

-736 RVDNYLKDAVEEQL
+736 RVDNYLKAAVEEEL
-750 QARMPKPVGKPEA
+750 KARMPKPVGKKP
-763 YEPYLEPVG
+763 
-772 KDEAGRAEF
+772 
-781 QYREETGKGTT
+781 
-792 ATINAVHH
+792 
-800 GKNDLRVVWADNG
+800 
-813 ELGGIRRDAAGQP
+813 AA
-826 VAGEGLVTR
+826 
-835 MYKSVIE
+835 
-842 DAQALGRTFTSD
+842 
-854 QSVSAS
+854 
-860 AQKLWKRL
+860 
-868 EAEGYGVKLN
+868 
-878 PKAIQEADGRLK
+878 
-890 TPDDSAVYQIV
+890 
-901 SYPKQQNPVS
+901 

-941 EDFDE
+941 DDFDA

-970 EGRHLFDSDMT
+970 EGRHLFDSDMA

-1016 IMGATGRSTAELLHD
+1016 IMGATGRTTGELLHD

-1048 SIKIL
+1048 SVKIL

-1058 RDPEGALATASR
+1058 RDVDGVLATAARS
-1070 VLTDLSFF
+1070 LADLSFF

-1083 MGVQSITEVAA
+1083 MGVQSITEVAG
-1094 MVTKGHTRMLLKGVP
+1094 MVTKGHTHMLLKGVP
-1109 LLRDMA
+1109 LLREMSQ
-1115 GWGSKIKPN
+1115 WGSKISAK
-1124 DLADMHLMVFGREL
+1124 DLSDMHSMVFGREL
-1138 DNHIRPTRQD
+1138 DNHIRPTRSD
-1148 IIQRLRDHAGTN
+1148 IVERLRDEAGAS
-1160 PALANVMGTAKYG
+1160 PLAANVMGSIKFA
-1173 TQELAARSP
+1173 TQELSTRWNP
-1182 FTKLLT
+1182 FTWLLT

-1202 LSDFVNHVLAGRASR
+1202 LSDFVDHAIAGRESA
-1217 LFEAERLKSMS
+1217 LFSVQRLKSMS
-1228 IAPEQFEGMKDLIS
+1228 ITPEQFEGMKDLIK
-1242 TYVKKQSDGAYKVTD
+1242 TYVKRRKDGSYKLTD
-1257 RAAFQRD
+1257 QAAFQRD

-1278 DETILRPHKFSSA
+1278 DETILRPHKLSSA
-1291 DTEAYGAG
+1291 DTVAYGAG
-1299 VKMAMQFKNF
+1299 IKTAMQFKNF

-1315 SRLIRGYHDATKN
+1315 SRLIRGFHDSTKN

-1345 VSGYVAM
+1345 LSAYMAM
-1352 KYSQAA
+1352 KYSQASS
-1358 GMPKDQR
+1358 MPKDQR
-1365 EKFLQQSLDPK
+1365 EKFLQQALDPK
-1376 MLAYAAMSR
+1376 MLAYAALSR
-1385 SSHIGAPLGLM
+1385 SSHIGAPLGLA

-1421 EQHPQGAMKYS
+1421 EQRDPRAMKYS
-1432 ATKDDRTTGVL
+1432 ATKDDRITGVL

-1450 PAYGVLANFGQV
+1450 PAYGVLASVGQV

-1469 SGTDSRR
+1469 SVTDSRR

-1487 ALRGLVPNDPVSQKL
+1487 GFRGLVPNDPMSQKL
-1502 LLMMMEGQGVEIR
+1502 LLMIMESQGVEIR

>member
-13 PYDSM
+13 PYDSL
-18 IRQEADRQGIPYDF
+18 IRQEADRNNIPYDY
-32 MHKLIF
+32 MHKLIY
-38 NESSFNPTAKSPT
+38 NESSFNPTAESPT

-60 ELTGKAYGLMSPEDR
+60 ELTGKAYGLMTPADR
-75 KDPAKAIPAIARHLK
+75 MDPVKAIPAIARHLK

-119 AALDAGDFSK
+119 SALDSGDFTK
-129 ISHEGQNYMRKLLD
+129 ISPEGQNYMRKLLD

-170 VTFED
+170 ATFEG
-175 ATQGVTANSKVRVGE
+175 ATQGVAASSKVRVGE
-190 NLPQLGNMNLEG
+190 DLPQLGNMNLDG

-212 ITLSNHIGKP
+212 ITLSDHIGKP
-222 EKGTF
+222 EKGAF
-227 DGTGDATAAALATSP
+227 EGTGDATAASLATSP
-242 LASIFRY
+242 VASIFRY

-257 LEWVNPT
+257 LDWVNPT

-278 KEGIDPQFFSFVQD
+278 KEGVDPQYFSFVQD

-315 RRINGTGTG
+315 RRINGAGTG
-324 AQVVSGFAGA
+324 AQIVGGFAGA
-334 GLDPMTYV
+334 GLDPLTYV
-342 PLPGA
+342 PVPGA
-347 SGARLISRVAQGAMY
+347 TGARLISRVAQGAMY

-373 RESMTGIEGHYGTA
+373 RENMTGIEGHYGTA

-400 LFDRALQA
+400 LFDKALRA
-408 APKAVARPEMADGDL
+408 APKAAPRVDVPDADL
-423 ESILARH
+423 EAILARH

-439 IDLHPEME
+439 VDLHPFME
-447 PDMNDFAAP
+447 PDANEFAGP
-456 SMRLEARET
+456 SIRLEVRET

-497 SEPGAV
+497 NEPGAV

-513 SNPLNPK
+513 TNPLNPK
-520 LLSEAA
+520 LLAEAA
-526 EVMPDRAAKGVYM
+526 EVMPDRAAKGVSM

-627 AYRRV
+627 AFRRV

-646 LTAGERKLME
+646 LTAGERKLMD
-656 TVKNHYDLKGD
+656 TIKSHYDLKGD
-667 YLAAPAQFGNRKARA
+667 YLAAPAQFGNRKARP

-704 LHLQRFGGQDG
+704 LHLQKFGGQDG

-729 ARPHVKS
+729 ARPHVRS
-736 RVDNYLKDAVEEQL
+736 RVDNYLKDAVEEEL
-750 QARMPKPVGKPEA
+750 KARMPKPVGKKP
-763 YEPYLEPVG
+763 
-772 KDEAGRAEF
+772 
-781 QYREETGKGTT
+781 
-792 ATINAVHH
+792 AVH
-800 GKNDLRVVWADNG
+800 
-813 ELGGIRRDAAGQP
+813 
-826 VAGEGLVTR
+826 
-835 MYKSVIE
+835 
-842 DAQALGRTFTSD
+842 
-854 QSVSAS
+854 
-860 AQKLWKRL
+860 
-868 EAEGYGVKLN
+868 
-878 PKAIQEADGRLK
+878 
-890 TPDDSAVYQIV
+890 
-901 SYPKQQNPVS
+901 
-911 PVDAVKLREEI
+911 VDAVKLREEV
-922 LDELVEDYATRKA
+922 LNELVEDYATRKA

-946 SNLLSLSDQGSI
+946 SNLLSLGDQGSI

-970 EGRHLFDSDMT
+970 EGRHLFDSDMA

-1016 IMGATGRSTAELLHD
+1016 IMGATGRTTAELLHD

-1070 VLTDLSFF
+1070 ALTDMSFF

-1083 MGVQSITEVAA
+1083 MGVQSITEVAG

-1109 LLRDMA
+1109 ILKDMTT
-1115 GWGSKIKPN
+1115 WGSKIKAD

-1148 IIQRLRDHAGTN
+1148 IIQRLRDHADTN
-1160 PALANVMGTAKYG
+1160 PALAEAVGTVKYV
-1173 TQELAARSP
+1173 TQELSARSP
-1182 FTKLLT
+1182 FTKFLT

-1202 LSDFVNHVLAGRASR
+1202 LSDFVNHVVAGRTSK
-1217 LFEAERLKSMS
+1217 LFDPERLKSMS
-1228 IAPEQFEGMKDLIS
+1228 ITPEQFAGMKDLIAS
-1242 TYVKKQSDGAYKVTD
+1242 YVKKQSDGSYKVTD

-1328 GRAIDQTMQAVI
+1328 GRAIDQTMQAVL

-1365 EKFLQQSLDPK
+1365 EKFLQQSLDPN
-1376 MLAYAAMSR
+1376 MLAYAAISR
-1385 SSHIGAPLGLM
+1385 SSHIGAPLGLV

-1421 EQHPQGAMKYS
+1421 EQRPQGAMKYS
-1432 ATKDDRTTGVL
+1432 ATKDDRTTAVL
-1443 GRIAEQV
+1443 GRVAEQV
-1450 PAYGVLANFGQV
+1450 PAYGVLSSVGQV

-1487 ALRGLVPNDPVSQKL
+1487 GLRGLVPNDPVSQKL